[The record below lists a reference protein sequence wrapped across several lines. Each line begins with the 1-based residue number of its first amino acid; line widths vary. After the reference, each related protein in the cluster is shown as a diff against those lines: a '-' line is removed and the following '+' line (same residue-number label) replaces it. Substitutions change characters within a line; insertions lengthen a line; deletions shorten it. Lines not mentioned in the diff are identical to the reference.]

1 MYWLNIVLIVDWEH
15 EHKKKKKSK
24 SKLKF
29 SIIWLTTWLCVYVNT
44 RVHANKSHDLWFVE
58 NWLLI
63 IIECKFHHL
72 TWTKHAFGTL
82 LAAFLRIDYFCE
94 SLFTVHGAHNW
105 KKKRSLFL
113 TETVH
118 LAMVIFWI
126 FAFSSAVSCKKISL
140 LLPHQCPNFV
150 IKILNFTSTTN
161 CPNLCEVS
169 CDASIW
175 LFVWCVWVCNESH
188 IGYLLGWTGFY

>member
-1 MYWLNIVLIVDWEH
+1 MNIK
-15 EHKKKKKSK
+15 KKKKKSK

-29 SIIWLTTWLCVYVNT
+29 SIIWLTIWLCVYIYT
-44 RVHANKSHDLWFVE
+44 HVHANKSHDLWFVE

-63 IIECKFHHL
+63 IIKCKFHHL

-82 LAAFLRIDYFCE
+82 LAAFLCFNYFCE
-94 SLFTVHGAHNW
+94 SLFTIHGAHNW
-105 KKKRSLFL
+105 KKKCSLFL

-118 LAMVIFWI
+118 LATVIFWI
-126 FAFSSAVSCKKISL
+126 SAFSSAVSCKKISL

-150 IKILNFTSTTN
+150 LKILNFTSTTN

-169 CDASIW
+169 DTQTLWNSLYSDKVIQT
-175 LFVWCVWVCNESH
+175 L
-188 IGYLLGWTGFY
+188 